1 LYFRRIPLEGI
12 DTVKIHVSDGKA
24 ATDVPVYIRSRERI
38 TTPAGEFDTIKVEPV
53 LKNLRGIFKR
63 EKNAKVYLWV
73 TNDQQRLPVMLKS
86 KITLGY
92 FTAELKEI
100 SRLD

>member
-1 LYFRRIPLEGI
+1 
-12 DTVKIHVSDGKA
+12 
-24 ATDVPVYIRSRERI
+24 
-38 TTPAGEFDTIKVEPV
+38 VEPV